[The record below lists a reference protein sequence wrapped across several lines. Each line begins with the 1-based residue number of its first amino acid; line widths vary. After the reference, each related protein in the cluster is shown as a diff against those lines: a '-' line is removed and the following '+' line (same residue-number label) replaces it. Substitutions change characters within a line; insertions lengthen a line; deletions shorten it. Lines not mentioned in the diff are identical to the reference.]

1 MKIAILGAGAYGQ
14 VLGKLAT
21 LGGHEVVFYDPY
33 KLPEQTL
40 GAATKNAALV
50 IYAAPAEAAEQLVPN
65 LPLGVPL
72 VCASKGFLS
81 DFAFREFADFTALGG
96 AGFAEDFTALLN
108 GKATEP
114 IWLTTS
120 SHLAAEV
127 LAHEGVEFEFTD
139 DTLGIMLCG
148 ALKNV
153 YALGAGL
160 LGGHESD
167 SYLQIAT
174 SEMAQILALNAA
186 DPATAQLACG
196 AADLKLTCTP
206 RSRNFLFG
214 QKIARLQ
221 QQSLADQHLFGKTAP
236 GTLRE
241 RLNLPRLA
249 AKQTVESLNVIRSLD
264 QCDRF
269 LIPPSARL
277 FITIVNQMQPLVDSL
292 KTAHKAREHHPK
304 TKKPLRARPGKTAR
318 ERTAAKRSAN
328 PKGET
333 HA

>member
-72 VCASKGFLS
+72 VCA
-81 DFAFREFADFTALGG
+81 LGG

-108 GKATEP
+108 GKVTEP

-127 LAHEGVEFEFTD
+127 LAHKGVEFEFTD